1 MNIGLMKAMN
11 HSKKSASFE
20 VLSESRE
27 CELMVE
33 IAAGSEQAF
42 QELVAAVRPLIL
54 SVISRTIKSGSDVDD
69 VCQIVLLSV
78 WNGASRWEATKG
90 RVSTW
95 VASIARHRA
104 TDHVRKV
111 SRAALMRERMST
123 EAAVLAPLNY
133 GSAVDD
139 DFMRLEARRMARRA
153 LSDLA
158 PEQRHVL
165 ELAFIEGL
173 TQVEVAERTGL
184 PLGTAKARIRR
195 GVMSMRRRLPHRMAA

>member
-1 MNIGLMKAMN
+1 MNA
-11 HSKKSASFE
+11 
-20 VLSESRE
+20 
-27 CELMVE
+27 
-33 IAAGSEQAF
+33 
-42 QELVAAVRPLIL
+42 
-54 SVISRTIKSGSDVDD
+54 VISHRLKMMAIEIDEVRDALSKLKSTPFD
-69 VCQIVLLSV
+69 
-78 WNGASRWEATKG
+78 EATVMPAG
-90 RVSTW
+90 YYTS
-95 VASIARHRA
+95 
-104 TDHVRKV
+104 
-111 SRAALMRERMST
+111 
-123 EAAVLAPLNY
+123 
-133 GSAVDD
+133 D